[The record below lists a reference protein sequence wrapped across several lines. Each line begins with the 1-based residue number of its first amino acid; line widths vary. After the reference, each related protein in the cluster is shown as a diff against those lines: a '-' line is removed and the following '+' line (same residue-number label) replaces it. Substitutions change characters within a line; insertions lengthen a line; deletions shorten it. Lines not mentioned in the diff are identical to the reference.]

1 MKDARTIVSDGANCF
16 INLSGNDG
24 MATGGSGDVLSGIIG
39 GFLAQKMDPLTAA
52 AFGCFV
58 HGLAGGRGPE
68 RERGLW
74 TFSLGYYTIH
84 VKDYPIGRKA
94 L

>member
-1 MKDARTIVSDGANCF
+1 
-16 INLSGNDG
+16 
-24 MATGGSGDVLSGIIG
+24 MAPTVLLTCPEMMVWPPAAAEMCCRGSSAD
-39 GFLAQKMDPLTAA
+39 FWPRKWDPLTAA